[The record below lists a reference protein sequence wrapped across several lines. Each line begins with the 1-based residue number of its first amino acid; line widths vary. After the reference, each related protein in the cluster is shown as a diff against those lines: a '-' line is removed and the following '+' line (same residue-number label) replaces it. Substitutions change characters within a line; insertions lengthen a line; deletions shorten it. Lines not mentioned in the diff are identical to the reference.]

1 MINTFFDNSL
11 EFLKGVGPIKSKL
24 LFQELGLKTYRD
36 LIYFFSFR
44 YIDRSK
50 YLSINEINSVNID
63 VQIKGQINK

>member
-36 LIYFFSFR
+36 LIFFPFR

-63 VQIKGQINK
+63 VQIKK

>member
-36 LIYFFSFR
+36 LIYFF
-44 YIDRSK
+44 
-50 YLSINEINSVNID
+50 LSDILTEVNIF
-63 VQIKGQINK
+63 Q